1 MEETKKTYKGFKL
14 FILIFALLAVVFFK
28 EDNQQKFIKFLND
41 LKSKDI
47 DLQLNKQ
54 YKGSN
59 LNYFD
64 ETLIKWEDNNLTF
77 LNNDGSAKW
86 IKEFDFIE
94 PEIVYSDKIIYVLD
108 KSLGDIYLLD
118 SNGDTISKI
127 QLKMPIFSIKESNN
141 NLLIHIKDETTESL
155 KIIYKGENNLD
166 ELIKVNE
173 NILTYSL
180 NSDSTKYVYS
190 SLKLTNSDIVSK
202 MAINSIEGK
211 EEYSVEIHNEIIIS
225 TEFIKDKLMILTD
238 STLNIAD
245 NGEIKWSKEY
255 PLIKDVF
262 ISNNEIYLLYGD
274 NIEVIDLDGETKSKT
289 TFGVEYK
296 RIASVGDFIVLYG
309 NSDLIVLQNA
319 NEVLRY
325 KAEEDIIKIVGNNNQ
340 IILQYTDKIQVLKF
354 IKKASKEA
362 L

>member
-28 EDNQQKFIKFLND
+28 EDNQQKFILFLND
-41 LKSKDI
+41 LTSKEI
-47 DLQLNKQ
+47 ELQLNKQ
-54 YKGSN
+54 YQGAN
-59 LNYFD
+59 INFFD
-64 ETLIKWEDNNLTF
+64 DTLIKWEDNNLTF
-77 LNNDGSAKW
+77 LNNDGSEKW

-94 PEIVYSDKIIYVLD
+94 PEIVYSDKIVYVLD
-108 KSLGDIYLLD
+108 RSLGDIYLLD

-127 QLKMPIFSIKESNN
+127 QLKTPIFSIKESNN
-141 NLLIHIKDETTESL
+141 NLLIHIKEKGPENL
-155 KIIYKGENNLD
+155 KIIYKGENSID

-190 SLKLTNSDIVSK
+190 SLSLTNSDIISK
-202 MAINSIEGK
+202 MVINSIEGI
-211 EEYSVEIHNEIIIS
+211 EEFTVEIKNEIIIS
-225 TEFIKDKLMILTD
+225 TEFIQDKIMILTD

-245 NGEIKWSKEY
+245 NGEIKWSKEF

-262 ISNNEIYLLYGD
+262 INKKEIYLLYGD
-274 NIEVIDLDGETKSKT
+274 NIEVIDLEGETKSKT
-289 TFGVEYK
+289 TFGVDYK
-296 RIASVGDFIVLYG
+296 RIALVGDYIVLYG
-309 NSDLIVLQNA
+309 NKDLIILQDY

-340 IILQYTDKIQVLKF
+340 IILHHNDKIQVLKF
-354 IKKASKEA
+354 MKN
-362 L
+362 

>member
-28 EDNQQKFIKFLND
+28 EENQQKVVKIYND
-41 LKSKDI
+41 LTSKEI
-47 DLQLNKQ
+47 ELQLNKQ
-54 YKGSN
+54 YQGAN
-59 LNYFD
+59 INFFD
-64 ETLIKWEDNNLTF
+64 NTLIKWEDNNLTF
-77 LNNDGSAKW
+77 LNNDGSKKW

-94 PEIVYSDKIIYVLD
+94 PEIVYSDKTICVLD

-127 QLKMPIFSIKESNN
+127 QLKMPIFNIKESHN
-141 NLLIHIKDETTESL
+141 NLLIHIKEEGTESL
-155 KIIYKGENNLD
+155 KIIYKGENSLD

-180 NSDSTKYVYS
+180 NNDSTKYVYS
-190 SLKLTNSDIVSK
+190 SLKLTNSDIISK
-202 MAINSIEGK
+202 MVINSIEGI
-211 EEYSVEIHNEIIIS
+211 EEYSVEIPNEIIIS
-225 TEFIKDKLMILTD
+225 TEFIKDKVIIITD

-262 ISNNEIYLLYGD
+262 INNNEIYLLYGD
-274 NIEVIDLDGETKSKT
+274 NIEVIDLEGETKSKT
-289 TFGVEYK
+289 TFGIDYK
-296 RIASVGDFIVLYG
+296 RIALVGDYIVLYG
-309 NSDLIVLQNA
+309 NKDLIILQDY

-340 IILQYTDKIQVLKF
+340 IILHHNDKVQVLKF
-354 IKKASKEA
+354 MKN
-362 L
+362 